1 VILTVTL
8 NAALDVTYHVPAL
21 RVGTAHRIS
30 TVDERAGGKG
40 VNVAR
45 VLHAL
50 GEPVLAAGLVGG
62 STGSEIRS
70 LLSAERVRHSFVDTA
85 ARSRRTVVV
94 ADGTEATGFWEPG
107 PTVCPAEWAAFVRHF
122 TALLKVSRV
131 AVLSG
136 SLPPGVAPDAYG
148 QLVLLARRAEVPV
161 ILDAD
166 GAPLL
171 AGIAAGPTL
180 VKPNAHE
187 LATAAGV
194 ATGPGMSTGPGA
206 TGPGVE
212 TVFDVPEA
220 VKAAEAVRAGRPVD
234 VVASLGPH
242 GVVACTPAGRWH
254 AAPAEPL
261 PGNPTGAGDACVA
274 ALARGVAYRLPWP
287 VRLADAV
294 GLSAAA
300 VASPVAGSVSLADFA
315 RLRRTV
321 TIREL

>member
-21 RVGTAHRIS
+21 QVGTAHRVP
-30 TVDERAGGKG
+30 TMDERAGGKG

-50 GEPVLAAGLVGG
+50 GEPVVATGLVGG
-62 STGSEIRS
+62 STGSEIRA
-70 LLSAERVRHSFVDTA
+70 LLSGEQVRHSFVDIT

-94 ADGTEATGFWEPG
+94 ADGAGATGLWEPG
-107 PTVCPAEWAAFVRHF
+107 PTVAPSEWAAFVRHF
-122 TALLKVSRV
+122 TALLKVSQV

-136 SLPPGVAPDAYG
+136 SLPLGLAPDAYG
-148 QLVLLARRAEVPV
+148 QLILLARQAEVPV

-166 GAPLL
+166 GPALL
-171 AGIAAGPTL
+171 AGVAAGPTL

-194 ATGPGMSTGPGA
+194 D
-206 TGPGVE
+206 
-212 TVFDVPEA
+212 TVTDVPA
-220 VKAAEAVRAGRPVD
+220 AIGAAEVVRAGHSTD
-234 VVASLGPH
+234 LVASLGPN
-242 GVVACTPAGRWH
+242 GIVACTSAGRWH

-261 PGNPTGAGDACVA
+261 TGNPTGAGDACVA
-274 ALARGVAYRLPWP
+274 ALARGIAYRLPWP